1 MTDPNRP
8 DQQRADQ
15 REQLRFRTYTT
26 LAAALRNA
34 PEPVGRA
41 VAAIVGE
48 VMALKKGET
57 QDLATAHL
65 RRVLSQSSNATDTAL
80 DPVALRRL
88 TRRAYRAYARYW
100 VEGARL
106 PALSRD
112 LVCSRMLVD
121 GFENL
126 KEAMD
131 AGQGVVMA
139 LPHVGSWEW
148 GGSWLHAVG
157 YPMISVAERLEP
169 PELFDWFIEQRKA
182 MGLEILPLDASSAL
196 VLKALRSGRLVGLL
210 CDRDLL
216 GNGVEVEFFGER
228 TTMPAGPATLA
239 LRSGAALLPTVVYSG
254 PGLYH
259 TAVISPPLDTTRQA
273 SLRKDVARVTQ
284 EIATCFEHFVR
295 RAPEQWHLFQPNWPS
310 EREGRPPGPPASAA
324 RPSGAPAKGD

>member
-1 MTDPNRP
+1 VTE
-8 DQQRADQ
+8 QRD
-15 REQLRFRTYTT
+15 RLTFRTYTT

-34 PEPVGRA
+34 PEPLGRA
-41 VAAIVGE
+41 VAAVVGE
-48 VMALKKGET
+48 VMALRRGET
-57 QDLATAHL
+57 RDLATAHL
-65 RRVLSQSSNATDTAL
+65 RRVLAQSPNATETDL
-80 DPVALRRL
+80 DPIALRRL

-106 PALSRD
+106 PGLSRE
-112 LVCSRMLVD
+112 LVCSRMLVE
-121 GFENL
+121 GFDNL

-131 AGQGVVMA
+131 KGTGAVMA

-148 GGSWLHAVG
+148 GGAWLDAVG

-169 PELFDWFIEQRKA
+169 PELFEWFIEQRKA
-182 MGLEILPLDASSAL
+182 MGLEILPLDMASSAV

-210 CDRDLL
+210 CDRDLV

-259 TAVISPPLDTTRQA
+259 TAVIGPPLDTTRRA
-273 SLRKDVARVTQ
+273 TLRKDVARLTQ
-284 EIATCFEHFVR
+284 DIAVQFEQFVR

-310 EREGRPPGPPASAA
+310 ERPASTERA
-324 RPSGAPAKGD
+324 GAPVDLD

>member
-1 MTDPNRP
+1 VSEGRVFEGS
-8 DQQRADQ
+8 QRAVTD
-15 REQLRFRTYTT
+15 RRALRKFRTYTM
-26 LAAALRNA
+26 LAAALRNG
-34 PEPVGRA
+34 PEPLARA
-41 VAAIVGE
+41 VAAVVGE
-48 VMALKKGET
+48 VMAHQRGET

-65 RRVLSQSSNATDTAL
+65 RRVLAQSPNATQTAL
-80 DPVALRRL
+80 DPIALRRL

-106 PALSRD
+106 PALSRE
-112 LVCSRMLVD
+112 LVCSRMLVE

-126 KEAMD
+126 HQAMD
-131 AGQGVVMA
+131 KGAGVVMA

-148 GGSWLHAVG
+148 GGAWLNAVG

-169 PELFDWFIEQRKA
+169 PELFEWFIEQRKA
-182 MGLEILPLDASSAL
+182 MGLEILPLDAASSSV

-259 TAVISPPLDTTRQA
+259 TAVIGPPLDTTRRA
-273 SLRKDVARVTQ
+273 TLRKDVARLTQ
-284 EIATCFEHFVR
+284 DIAAHFEKFVM

-310 EREGRPPGPPASAA
+310 ERPPSSDAA
-324 RPSGAPAKGD
+324 HAEATGG

>member
-1 MTDPNRP
+1 MTDPHET
-8 DQQRADQ
+8 DEHKADQ
-15 REQLRFRTYTT
+15 RAQLKFRTYTT

-41 VAAIVGE
+41 VAAVVGE
-48 VMALKKGET
+48 VMAMKKGET

-65 RRVLSQSSNATDTAL
+65 RRVLSHSSNATDTAL

-131 AGQGVVMA
+131 AGSGVVMA

-148 GGSWLHAVG
+148 GGAWLDAVG

-169 PELFDWFIEQRKA
+169 PELFEWFIEQRKA
-182 MGLEILPLDASSAL
+182 MGLEILPLDASSAG

-284 EIATCFEHFVR
+284 EIAGCFEHFVR

-310 EREGRPPGPPASAA
+310 ERSASVPG
-324 RPSGAPAKGD
+324 PSGAPAGGD

>member
-1 MTDPNRP
+1 MTE
-8 DQQRADQ
+8 Q
-15 REQLRFRTYTT
+15 REHLKFRTYTT

-34 PEPVGRA
+34 PEPLGRA
-41 VAAIVGE
+41 VAAVVGE
-48 VMALKKGET
+48 LMALKKGET
-57 QDLATAHL
+57 QDLAAAHL
-65 RRVLSQSSNATDTAL
+65 RRVLSHSPNATDTAL

-106 PALSRD
+106 PALSREF
-112 LVCSRMLVD
+112 VCSRMLVD

-126 KEAMD
+126 KDAMD
-131 AGQGVVMA
+131 AGTGVVMA

-148 GGSWLHAVG
+148 GGAWLDAVG

-169 PELFDWFIEQRKA
+169 PELFDWFIEQRK
-182 MGLEILPLDASSAL
+182 LDASSAH
-196 VLKALRSGRLVGLL
+196 VLKALRAGRLVGLL
-210 CDRDLL
+210 CDRDLV

-254 PGLYH
+254 PGQYH
-259 TAVISPPLDTTRQA
+259 TAVISPPLDTTRSA
-273 SLRKDVARVTQ
+273 SLRKDVARLTQ

-310 EREGRPPGPPASAA
+310 ERSDRAA
-324 RPSGAPAKGD
+324 GSEASGAAGAAGG

>member
-1 MTDPNRP
+1 MTE
-8 DQQRADQ
+8 QRD
-15 REQLRFRTYTT
+15 RLTFRTYTT

-34 PEPVGRA
+34 PEPLGRA
-41 VAAIVGE
+41 VAAVVGE
-48 VMALKKGET
+48 VMALKRGET
-57 QDLATAHL
+57 RDLATAHL
-65 RRVLSQSSNATDTAL
+65 RRVLAQSPNATETDL
-80 DPVALRRL
+80 DPIALRRL

-106 PALSRD
+106 PGLSRE
-112 LVCSRMLVD
+112 LVCSRMLVE
-121 GFENL
+121 GFDNL

-131 AGQGVVMA
+131 KGTGAVMA

-148 GGSWLHAVG
+148 GGAWLDAVG

-169 PELFDWFIEQRKA
+169 PELFEWFIEQRKA
-182 MGLEILPLDASSAL
+182 MGLEILPLDMASSAV

-210 CDRDLL
+210 CDRDLV

-259 TAVISPPLDTTRQA
+259 TAVIGPPLDTTRRA
-273 SLRKDVARVTQ
+273 TLRKDVARLTQ
-284 EIATCFEHFVR
+284 DIAVQFEQFVR
-295 RAPEQWHLFQPNWPS
+295 RAPEQWHLFQPNLTN
-310 EREGRPPGPPASAA
+310 ERPASTERA
-324 RPSGAPAKGD
+324 GAPVDLH

>member
-1 MTDPNRP
+1 VTERR
-8 DQQRADQ
+8 DQ
-15 REQLRFRTYTT
+15 LTFRTYTT
-26 LAAALRNA
+26 LAAALRKA
-34 PEPVGRA
+34 PEPLGRA
-41 VAAIVGE
+41 VAAVVGE
-48 VMALKKGET
+48 VMALKPGET
-57 QDLATAHL
+57 RELATAHL
-65 RRVLSQSSNATDTAL
+65 RRVLAQSPNTTETAL
-80 DPVALRRL
+80 DPIALRRL

-106 PALSRD
+106 PALSRE
-112 LVCSRMLVD
+112 LVCSRMLVE
-121 GFENL
+121 GFDNL

-131 AGQGVVMA
+131 KGSGAVMA

-148 GGSWLHAVG
+148 GGAWLDAVG

-169 PELFDWFIEQRKA
+169 PELFEWFIGQRKA
-182 MGLEILPLDASSAL
+182 MGLEILPLDVASSAV

-210 CDRDLL
+210 CDRDLV

-259 TAVISPPLDTTRQA
+259 TAVIAPPLDTTRR
-273 SLRKDVARVTQ
+273 STLRKDVARLTQ
-284 EIATCFEHFVR
+284 DIAVQFEEFVR

-310 EREGRPPGPPASAA
+310 ERP
-324 RPSGAPAKGD
+324 APAEGGVAPVVQG